1 MVVGAIRCNKR
12 GHQRVKF
19 MKFTLFRGF
28 RGALFRA
35 PAEGGATEGLARH
48 PQG

>member
-12 GHQRVKF
+12 GREGMKF

-28 RGALFRA
+28 RGALSRA
-35 PAEGGATEGLARH
+35 SAEGGATEGLARH

>member
-1 MVVGAIRCNKR
+1 MVVGAIRCNKGGR
-12 GHQRVKF
+12 QGMKF

-28 RGALFRA
+28 RGALSRA
-35 PAEGGATEGLARH
+35 RIEKGAREALPRH